1 MTQGQKEQIEP
12 RRVLECRNRKTRPLS
27 SFPLPCFLTKTISV
41 PPGQYNLSPLL
52 PHGEKVFATQY
63 TCLIQSTK
71 DPQDPYPS
79 PCTLGKK
86 SGLRTAVQCP
96 FSLELAHCSNSV
108 FHSNKLYFPFI
119 VSHVEILFQP
129 VPGPRHFW
137 WPVLGAWGLFPTY
150 YSLLLFHR
158 DPL

>member
-1 MTQGQKEQIEP
+1 MG
-12 RRVLECRNRKTRPLS
+12 RRY
-27 SFPLPCFLTKTISV
+27 LP
-41 PPGQYNLSPLL
+41 YYSP
-52 PHGEKVFATQY
+52 TQY

-119 VSHVEILFQP
+119 VSHVWRFFSNLCLDHDIFGGLYWELGVSFLLTTRFSFFTGTLCEQSAVEMTEELWAGLPSGVFQRP
-129 VPGPRHFW
+129 HCSPCPSSFYLNR
-137 WPVLGAWGLFPTY
+137 
-150 YSLLLFHR
+150 
-158 DPL
+158 